1 MTRDKAAEA
10 LVRDLTMEFVRFE
23 LAGETLA
30 TINAIGRQLAGM
42 TAKDRERVEAG
53 DLGVEWHSR
62 DLSQEE
68 ARQELRQLPID
79 LLGALCTMCGFDSDS
94 AILWENGQR
103 EIPGEVCEMLAY
115 LRQERLK
122 GETR

>member
-1 MTRDKAAEA
+1 MTRDEAAVE
-10 LVRDLTMEFVRFE
+10 LVRDLTMELVRFE

-53 DLGVEWHSR
+53 ELGVEWQPLA
-62 DLSQEE
+62 LSQEE
-68 ARQELRQLPID
+68 SRQELRQLPID
-79 LLGALCTMCGFDSDS
+79 VLGALCTICGFDLDS

-115 LRQERLK
+115 RRQERMK